1 MRHHS
6 RASILTIED
15 EAAVRLSIINYL
27 EDRDFRVI
35 EAENGRIGLEM
46 FRKES
51 PDLVLV
57 DLRMPEV
64 DGLEVLAEISESSPS
79 TPIIVISG
87 TGVIADAIESLH
99 LGAWD
104 YIFKPIKDMGFLFH
118 SIEKALDRARLIRE
132 KQEYHNHL
140 ETAVVRRTKALEKS
154 TRKLR
159 QEISARSQTERKLER
174 SEKMLDSVIRSVPD
188 IIYRLDPHGRI
199 SFISDAI
206 RKYGYTPDELMG
218 KNIFD
223 IVHPKD
229 REKARFHINE
239 RRTGTRRTRNFIVRL
254 MTRNNRSVPFEL
266 QCRPVSMDPV
276 FLVEAEGLYDSE
288 IPRVMAFLGTQGIAR
303 DITLRKLAEDELQ
316 AREEQLRATLES
328 TADGILVVGNNGRIL
343 NTNARFDEFWHIPEA
358 VLESKDERKLF
369 HHIVDQLVEPRAF
382 LSTVQELSQTFEKSS
397 DTLYFKD
404 GRVCEYY
411 YCPLVLGGSI
421 AGRVWCFRDIS
432 EKVRLESQLR
442 QAQKMEALGT
452 LAGGIA
458 HDFNNILSAI
468 MGNTQLL
475 KLSIAK
481 DNPARKELENIHTA
495 SRRAR
500 ELVSQILAFS
510 RQSDQERHPIRISLV
525 VREALRLLKATLP
538 STIEIHQL
546 IEDDDYTVL
555 ADPSQIHQVLMN
567 LCTNAHHSIGD
578 KGGVL
583 EVSLSHLNVDSNGP
597 PEPECPDLEPG
608 AWVRLSVA
616 DTGHGMDAFT
626 LQCIFDPYFTTK
638 EKGVGTGLGLA
649 MVHGIVESHGGQI
662 RVHSEPGKGATFHVF
677 LPRVEGQAEAEAE
690 ISGPIPMGN
699 NERVL
704 FVDDENML
712 VYLGK
717 RTLTNF
723 GYQVVATTRPQEALK
738 AFNANPDSFD
748 LLITDMT
755 MPKMTGDV
763 LAKEVLKQRPDMPI
777 IICSG
782 FSEMLANGKAKAI
795 GIRDCLVKPV
805 DIYILAKTI
814 RKVLDASP

>member
-15 EAAVRLSIINYL
+15 EAAVRLSITNYL

-64 DGLEVLAEISESSPS
+64 DGLEVLAAVSDESPN

-87 TGVIADAIESLH
+87 TGIIADAIESLH

-104 YIFKPIKDMGFLFH
+104 YILKPIKDMAFLLH
-118 SIEKALDRARLIRE
+118 SVEKTLERARLIRE

-140 ETAVVRRTKALEKS
+140 ETAVVRRTMALEKS
-154 TRKLR
+154 TSKLR

-174 SEKMLDSVIRSVPD
+174 SEKMLDSVMKSVPD

-199 SFISDAI
+199 SFVSDAI
-206 RKYGYTPDELMG
+206 RKYGYTPGELMG

-223 IVHPKD
+223 IVHPED
-229 REKARFHINE
+229 REKTRFHINE
-239 RRTGTRRTRNFIVRL
+239 RRTGTRRTRNFIIRL
-254 MTRNNRSVPFEL
+254 MTRNKKSVPFEL
-266 QCRPVSMDPV
+266 QCQQVSMDPV
-276 FLVEAEGLYDSE
+276 FLVEAEGLYGSE
-288 IPRVMAFLGTQGIAR
+288 IPRAKTFLGTQGIAR

-328 TADGILVVGNNGRIL
+328 TADGILVVGNNGHIL
-343 NTNARFDEFWHIPEA
+343 NTNARFDEFWRIPEA

-369 HHIVDQLVEPRAF
+369 HHIVDQLTEPRSF

-475 KLSIAK
+475 KLSITK
-481 DNPARKELENIHTA
+481 DNPARKELENIHAA

-525 VREALRLLKATLP
+525 MREALRLLKATLP

-567 LCTNAHHSIGD
+567 LCTNAHHSMGER
-578 KGGVL
+578 GGVL
-583 EVSLSHLNVDSNGP
+583 EVSLSHLSVDSNDP
-597 PEPECPDLEPG
+597 PECPDLEPG
-608 AWVRLSVA
+608 EWIHLSVA
-616 DTGHGMDAFT
+616 DTGHGMDAAT
-626 LQCIFDPYFTTK
+626 LQYIFDPYFTTK

-662 RVHSEPGKGATFHVF
+662 RVHSDPGKGATFHVF
-677 LPRVEGQAEAEAE
+677 LPKVEGQAEAEAE

-814 RKVLDASP
+814 RKVLDTSP